1 MSTVYQDRVYE
12 DQAYR
17 DRQVQTRA
25 TDESVGV
32 LVSRASEQM
41 AQLVRQELR
50 LAQAEMTQKGKRF
63 GIGGGLFSGA
73 GLMAFL
79 GLQALVA
86 AAIAAVTIALP
97 VWAAALVV
105 FGALMLIAAVLAL
118 AGKLELGRATPAS
131 PRQTME
137 SVKFDVAELKEA
149 AHR

>member
-1 MSTVYQDRVYE
+1 VRGVSTVYH
-12 DQAYR
+12 
-17 DRQVQTRA
+17 DRQVSTE
-25 TDESVGV
+25 ESVGV

-79 GLQALVA
+79 GLEVLVA
-86 AAIAAVTIALP
+86 AAIAAVWLVVP
-97 VWAAALVV
+97 LWAAALVV

-118 AGKLELGRATPAS
+118 AGKLEFGRAKPAA
-131 PRQTME
+131 PRQAMD
-137 SVKFDVAELKEA
+137 SVKVDVAELKEA